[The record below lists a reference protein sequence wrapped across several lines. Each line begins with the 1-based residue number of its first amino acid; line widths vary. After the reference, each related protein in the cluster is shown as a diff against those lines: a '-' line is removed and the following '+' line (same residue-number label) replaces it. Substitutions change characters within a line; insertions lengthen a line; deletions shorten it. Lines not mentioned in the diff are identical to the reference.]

1 MLGNV
6 MRFTEFASNDTIR
19 TAAKSRARSIIA
31 TDGALEDAHPISPQD
46 AQAAAIK
53 RQQQQLRQRKQQ
65 LQMDKLRKRE
75 RELAAAMSSTAQ
87 PK

>member
-1 MLGNV
+1 
-6 MRFTEFASNDTIR
+6 MRFTEFASTDKIR
-19 TAAKSRARSIIA
+19 ATASSRAHSIIDA
-31 TDGALEDAHPISPQD
+31 DGALEDAQPVSAQD

-53 RQQQQLRQRKQQ
+53 RQQQQLKQRKQQ

-75 RELAAAMSSTAQ
+75 RELAAAMSSTSQ